1 MIHKRI
7 VILLIALLPLQGV
20 FAQSSFSFSPE
31 AIEDRLRT
39 DVYTLASDEMEGR
52 ESGTPGE
59 EKAARYIKSRFQ
71 EAGLSPLFGDSFIQT
86 FEFSGRLEL
95 GEDNFLVIGEDGFTV
110 EEDFFVLSN
119 SESTRVYSQA
129 VYVGHGMQTDMHN
142 DYYGLEGLDDKI
154 FFMEFYLPED
164 LDERGTPLPMDM
176 LANKIETAIE
186 KGAAAIVFVNTQ
198 SWRNDPPLRLGRA
211 RETAGIPI
219 MFAQDEVLEFWQQH
233 AQDEYVFLSADLRS
247 ETYTSMNVAGYW
259 NNNAE
264 QTVVIGG
271 HFDHLGYGSS
281 GSRSPGSGE
290 IHPGADDNAS
300 GTAGVMEAA
309 RYLIRSDLSSNNYIF
324 IAFGAEEK
332 GLLGSR
338 HFTNSDAYDMER
350 INYMLNFDMIGRLE
364 DGNFT
369 LYGTG
374 TSPHWESTID
384 NNTPDGFNIRKSA
397 SGMGGSDHTSFYLKD
412 IPVLFFFT
420 GIHNDYHRPTDTP
433 DKINYQGMREIIS
446 FSYDM
451 IAELDQ
457 KDRLAFSTTPVERR
471 GQQQRRGT
479 GATLGVMPDHA
490 WEGEGVKIMGIVDNR
505 PAQRAGLMQG
515 DVIVSINEESVPDI
529 QEYMR
534 IMNTLQ
540 SGQKVMINLMR
551 GDDVVEME
559 VEL

>member
-1 MIHKRI
+1 MLHKRMLM
-7 VILLIALLPLQGV
+7 LLMALLPLQGV
-20 FAQSSFSFSPE
+20 FSQSSFSFSPQAVE
-31 AIEDRLRT
+31 ERLRT

-59 EKAARYIKSRFQ
+59 EKAARYIKSRMQ
-71 EAGLSPLFGDSFIQT
+71 EVGLSPLFDGSFIQT

-95 GEDNFLVIGEDGFTV
+95 GDENFLVINEEGFTL
-110 EEDFFVLSN
+110 EEDFFILPN
-119 SESTRVYSQA
+119 SESTRVYAQG
-129 VYVGHGMQTDMHN
+129 VYVGHGMKTDIHN
-142 DYYGLEGLDDKI
+142 DYYGLEGLEDKV
-154 FFMEFYLPED
+154 FFMEFYLPEE
-164 LDERGTPLPMDM
+164 LDERGTSLPMDM
-176 LANKIETAIE
+176 VSNKIETAIE

-219 MFAQDEVLEFWQQH
+219 MFARDEVLEFWQQH
-233 AQDEYVFLSADLRS
+233 AQDEYVFLSVDMFS
-247 ETYTSMNVAGYW
+247 QTYTSMNVAGYID
-259 NNNAE
+259 NYAE

-281 GSRSPGSGE
+281 GSRSPGSGQ

-300 GTAGVMEAA
+300 GTAGVLEAA
-309 RYLIRSDLSSNNYIF
+309 RYLTHSDLTSNNYIL

-338 HFTNSDAYDMER
+338 HFTNSEAYDMER
-350 INYMLNFDMIGRLE
+350 INYMLNYDMIGRLE

-374 TSPHWESTID
+374 TSPLWDSTID

-433 DKINYQGMREIIS
+433 DKINYQGMREILAFS
-446 FSYDM
+446 FDM
-451 IAELDQ
+451 IAELDRQ
-457 KDRLAFSTTPVERR
+457 DRLAFTTTPVERR
-471 GQQQRRGT
+471 GQQPRRGS

-505 PAQRAGLMQG
+505 PAQRAGLLQG
-515 DVIVSINEESVPDI
+515 DVIVSINEETVPDI

-534 IMNTLQ
+534 IMNSLQ
-540 SGQKVMINLMR
+540 SGQKVMINLVR

>member
-142 DYYGLEGLDDKI
+142 DYYGLEGLEDKI

-374 TSPHWESTID
+374 TSPLWESTID